1 MITSIDLQY
10 RKLLSLDPIELTEQG
25 LKTIS
30 THLTLPAGGTLLEY
44 KLMILSKV
52 SQQKPCSSLHPQDDK
67 VTIRGL

>member
-30 THLTLPAGGTLLEY
+30 THLTLPADGNPFRVQTDDT
-44 KLMILSKV
+44 
-52 SQQKPCSSLHPQDDK
+52 QQGFA
-67 VTIRGL
+67 TEAM